1 MTKNITPKISGI
13 FETHLTVR
21 NLDRSIHFYRDRLG
35 LTLARKYAERNVAFF
50 WAGQKADGMLGLWE
64 TGTGPLHM
72 GLHFAFR
79 IDFNIVRR
87 APAWLRQQ
95 GIEPVDFY
103 GTPTNEP
110 SVIGWMPAV
119 SVYFKYP
126 DGHSLEFI
134 SLLKDAANAEFGVNS
149 LSQWKE
155 QNQIR

>member
-1 MTKNITPKISGI
+1 MTTNISPKISGI

-21 NLDRSIHFYRDRLG
+21 NLDRPIHFYRDRLG

-79 IDFNIVRR
+79 VDFDTVRR

-95 GIEPVDFY
+95 GIEPLDFY

-119 SVYFKYP
+119 SVYSEIP
-126 DGHSLEFI
+126 MGIHW
-134 SLLKDAANAEFGVNS
+134 NS
-149 LSQWKE
+149 FLY
-155 QNQIR
+155 

>member
-1 MTKNITPKISGI
+1 MTTNISPKISGI

-79 IDFNIVRR
+79 VDFDAVRR

-95 GIEPVDFY
+95 GIEPLDFY

-110 SVIGWMPAV
+110 SVIGWMPAL
-119 SVYFKYP
+119 SVYFKDP

-134 SLLKDAANAEFGVNS
+134 SLLNDAANAEFGVNP

-155 QNQIR
+155 QNQSR

>member
-1 MTKNITPKISGI
+1 MTTNISPKISGI

-79 IDFNIVRR
+79 VDFDTVRR
-87 APAWLRQQ
+87 GPAWLRQQ
-95 GIEPVDFY
+95 GIERPDFY

-110 SVIGWMPAV
+110 SVIRWMPAV
-119 SVYFKYP
+119 SVYFKDP

-134 SLLKDAANAEFGVNS
+134 SLLNDAANAEFGVNP

-155 QNQIR
+155 QNQSR

>member
-1 MTKNITPKISGI
+1 MTTNISPKISGI

-79 IDFNIVRR
+79 VDFDTVRR

-95 GIEPVDFY
+95 GIEPLDFY

-119 SVYFKYP
+119 SVYFKDP

-134 SLLKDAANAEFGVNS
+134 SLLKDAANAEFGVNP

-155 QNQIR
+155 QNQSR

>member
-1 MTKNITPKISGI
+1 MTTNISPKISGI

-79 IDFNIVRR
+79 VDFDTVRR

-95 GIEPVDFY
+95 E
-103 GTPTNEP
+103 
-110 SVIGWMPAV
+110 S
-119 SVYFKYP
+119 
-126 DGHSLEFI
+126 H
-134 SLLKDAANAEFGVNS
+134 
-149 LSQWKE
+149 
-155 QNQIR
+155 